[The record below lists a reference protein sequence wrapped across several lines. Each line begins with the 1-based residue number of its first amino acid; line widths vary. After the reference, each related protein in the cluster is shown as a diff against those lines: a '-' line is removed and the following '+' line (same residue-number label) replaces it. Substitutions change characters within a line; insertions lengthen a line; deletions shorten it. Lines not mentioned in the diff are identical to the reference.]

1 MFTWQMPRAP
11 VDPPE
16 PAPAARVL
24 HLTTPYM
31 SGPDVTLAQQTLA
44 SNAYGTFFTEV
55 VDGVYGPETAQGTY
69 RAKYWLGYPLKQ
81 CDQMYGAVLAA
92 YLEGAKKLPA
102 GNLTRRLQRKT
113 PQEPLRALA
122 LAKAKTQLGVKESPP
137 SSNRVAF
144 SEWYGVIGPWCAM
157 FATWCYV
164 ESGSKTFIR
173 GKDYSYVPYI
183 VGDARAGKNN
193 LTLTTAPQPGDLV
206 CYDWDHDGVA
216 DHVGLFNA
224 WVSQSA
230 GTFEAVE
237 GNTAVGNDSDG
248 GEVMLR
254 NDRNRSEVIAFV
266 HVGA

>member
-1 MFTWQMPRAP
+1 MPRAP
-11 VDPPE
+11 VDPPD
-16 PAPAARVL
+16 APRVL
-24 HLTTPYM
+24 HVTTPFM
-31 SGPDVTLAQQTLA
+31 TGPDVTAAQQALA
-44 SNAYGTFFTEV
+44 TNQYGTFFTGE
-55 VDGVYGPETAQGTY
+55 VDGSYGPLTAQATY

-81 CDQMYGAVLAA
+81 CDQMYGPVLAA
-92 YLEGAKKLPA
+92 YLVGTKELPA
-102 GNLTRRLQRKT
+102 ANLVRREQRQT
-113 PQEPLRALA
+113 PHEPLRALA

-137 SSNRVAF
+137 TSNRVAF

-157 FATWCYV
+157 FASWCYV
-164 ESGSKTFIR
+164 ESGSKTFAQ

-193 LTLTTAPQPGDLV
+193 LTVTTDPQPGDLV

-224 WVSQSA
+224 WISLPA

-237 GNTAVGNDSDG
+237 GNTSVGNDSDG

-254 NDRNRSEVIAFV
+254 TDRNRSEVIAFV